1 MIIKKRKHRMASDR
15 SFYFV
20 NRLVMIAIFLIFA
33 WPVWFII
40 IASISDP
47 NMVSMGKVMLVPKGL
62 HLGGYQLVFD
72 NKDVWIGYRNSILYT
87 VLGTLINMIMTVCA
101 AYPLSRMDFW
111 PRKTLTI
118 LFLATMYFGG
128 GMIPTYLQ
136 VKSLGLVN
144 TIWGMMLPGAVSI
157 FNVLLLR
164 SFFLYGVPKSLEEAA
179 NLDGANALQL
189 LVRVYLPLVKPTLAV
204 LVLYYAVGHWNDYF
218 SALLYISKRDL
229 YPLQS
234 FLRDI
239 LISGQIDMN
248 IIGLDPE
255 AVMNKIK
262 VAGTL
267 KYALVIVSTLPL
279 MIVYP
284 FVQKHFVKGVMMGA
298 VKG

>member
-1 MIIKKRKHRMASDR
+1 MKKIRRIHRMTSDR
-15 SFYFV
+15 SFYFI
-20 NRLVMIAIFLIFA
+20 NRVVMLAIFLIFA

-47 NMVSMGKVMLVPKGL
+47 NLVSLGEVWILPKGF

-87 VLGTLINMIMTVCA
+87 VLGTLINMVMTVCA

-111 PRKTLTI
+111 PRKTLTV

-164 SFFLYGVPKSLEEAA
+164 SFFMYGVPKSLEEAA

-189 LVRVYLPLVKPTLAV
+189 LMRVYLPLVKPTLAV

-218 SALLYISKRDL
+218 SALLYISKREL

-279 MIVYP
+279 MIIYP